1 MVFSSLIFL
10 GFFLPIT
17 FLLYCISPVRMRNT
31 VLILA
36 SLVFYIWGEFRFV
49 LLMLALIGANFCF
62 GIALNRV
69 RWRLGLLWIAV
80 ALNLCVLAVFK
91 YGNFAVDT
99 WNQIAVPL
107 GRAPAVVQQIAL
119 PLGISFYTFHAI
131 SYLIDI
137 YRRNAEPNRNP
148 IEYGLYIL
156 FFPQLIAGPIVRYK
170 DINHQ
175 LHRRVLTWENINAG
189 VLRFTMGLAKKV
201 LIANPLGVIAD
212 TGFSAAPGDIGASF
226 AWFALVCYTLQIYF
240 DFSGYSDMAIG
251 LARMFGFK
259 FPENFNY
266 PYSAQSV
273 QDFWR
278 RWHISLSTWFRD
290 YVYIPLGGNRLGATR
305 TYVNLWGV
313 FLLTGLWHGAS
324 WNFVLWGALHGAYLT
339 VERVLG
345 RDASV
350 RTGWRGI
357 LYLGYTTFAVMIA
370 WVFFRAHTLS
380 DARHYLG
387 AMFGA
392 NASGLEGITIGSVYT
407 PQLGITMLVAVALAL
422 GAYPKGKALM
432 RPLSARLERAAIDGY
447 VGVAFAVPVL
457 LLCLMSVALG
467 QYNPF
472 IYFRF

>member
-10 GFFLPIT
+10 GLFLPVT
-17 FLLYCISPVRMRNT
+17 FALYCLTPPKLRNV

-36 SLVFYIWGEFRFV
+36 SLIFYIWGEFHFV

-62 GIALNRV
+62 GVALDRV
-69 RWRLGLLWIAV
+69 RHRLWLLWIAV
-80 ALNLCVLAVFK
+80 ALNLCVLGVFK
-91 YGNFAVDT
+91 YGNFAVET
-99 WNQIAVPL
+99 WNQLAAPL
-107 GRAPAVVQQIAL
+107 GKTPVAMAHIAL

-175 LHRRVLTWENINAG
+175 LRSRSLTLDNVSAG
-189 VLRFTMGLAKKV
+189 IFRFTMGLAKKV

-212 TGFSAAPGDIGASF
+212 TGFSAAPGDIGTAF

-266 PYSAQSV
+266 PYSAQSL

-324 WNFVLWGALHGAYLT
+324 WNFVIWGALHGAYLT
-339 VERVLG
+339 IERVTG
-345 RDASV
+345 RDAT
-350 RTGWRGI
+350 RQTGWRGVMH
-357 LYLGYTTFAVMIA
+357 LAYTVFAVMIA
-370 WVFFRAHTLS
+370 WVFFRAHTLA
-380 DARHYLG
+380 DATHYLSTMAG
-387 AMFGA
+387 L
-392 NASGLEGITIGSVYT
+392 NTPSLEGITIGSVYT
-407 PQLGITMLVAVALAL
+407 PQLGITMLVAVALSL
-422 GAYPKGKALM
+422 GLYPKLRHLA
-432 RPLSARLERAAIDGY
+432 RPVTQGLADVSVDGY
-447 VGVAFAVPVL
+447 VRVAFVL
-457 LLCLMSVALG
+457 PMLVLCLMSVGLG